1 MDKVF
6 KLNLPGLNEL
16 MKGGEMQG
24 ILQTAASAVQSTAAG
39 MASDSSAE
47 YTSDVVVVNFVAIG
61 RVHAGNGAAL
71 RENYKNNTLNKAL
84 NSVRV

>member
-39 MASDSSAE
+39 MSSDPHAE
-47 YTSDVVVVNFVAIG
+47 YTSDVVVVNFVALG